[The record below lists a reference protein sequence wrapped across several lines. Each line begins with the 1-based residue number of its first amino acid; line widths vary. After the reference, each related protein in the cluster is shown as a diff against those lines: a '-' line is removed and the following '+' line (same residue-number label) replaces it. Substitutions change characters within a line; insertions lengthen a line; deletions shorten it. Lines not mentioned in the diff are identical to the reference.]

1 MADRGHAGEINN
13 SRKDPC
19 DLLLDAIDAQL
30 GQLQVQPRKCQT
42 ISREIG
48 GKDADPLIWSQ
59 SLSKDTGFGSTTQTN
74 DTPLSCLDLIHTPKM
89 DHTSAPPISL
99 SISPSLHLSSISP
112 PESST
117 RLLERDMGE
126 NVSQREQ
133 VIWRLRRLLGDACNE
148 GGLAGDSL
156 PPADSICTEDFG
168 RRFRDEMVESEFD
181 HFASNMQRLD
191 KKEVTERQ
199 VTSGFDDCLSEQKGQ
214 SILNV
219 RTLSSCGVNT
229 SWSET
234 TAAEKRN
241 KPQRPGCDGSSQRF
255 SNENV
260 QNRSPKAQLK
270 RRKTYRLVCSSGDG
284 DQDTDEEVN
293 PWRRQ
298 SRTERTPE
306 KTQSDWA
313 RMKERLSTIRQ
324 KCEEEEMMLQKK
336 KAQIKDVN
344 LFLSE
349 LQQRRTVMRSSSRAY
364 RSLTSTHSVWCVSQ
378 HALQELKRLTEETA
392 KMEKQKR
399 TLEFVLRDNGARRDS
414 ISCQRNEQRRQR
426 ESCILQPSGVT
437 PALEREKTEPLAE
450 QRRARETRESK
461 RVREPEVQT
470 GEELQ
475 TVTEAD
481 SSPRDTCASLEEKL
495 EQRKEELEAVELQVG
510 KLQRELGE
518 CKVREG
524 TQQQMLAQ
532 KELQMLDL
540 HEELGASQAERG
552 GLRGELQHMEVL
564 QCKALEEAQEKS
576 RGVVLKEETKM
587 LSGSLEQQQ
596 NHDEQPN
603 GLQKSHRAVLRPEQT
618 EADELRRM
626 REDSEGSNNQRTAE
640 QQLRRWALE
649 LGAECRHLH
658 LLVEHS
664 GAQQSAHSP
673 TATEALT
680 HLRTLREQ
688 LKHLIDH
695 LQLELHSQKET
706 TEQLRKE
713 MERQLSVQRQQL
725 RTDKDRA
732 LDSLK
737 ERLIQEHI
745 EELSS
750 LNWARPCE
758 GRAEVGG
765 MAACLRRQLKAKDL
779 ELRQVQRS
787 MAQWKER
794 TAARLACKFEAE
806 LTAELER
813 YKTKLLKGRK
823 PSKPR
828 EESRR
833 VPMKAEAEMTHSAD
847 KAWKSVC
854 SPSLRV
860 VDGAASSDV
869 ASFKLLRHLQSRVK
883 QLRVETQACSC
894 SPSPPE
900 SVSLDLSGSYIAT
913 ITRGQDGGIQRHSS
927 TSAVR
932 SWETSLCACRT
943 HQ

>member
-1 MADRGHAGEINN
+1 MADRGHAGGADVIDELFYAGFISKINN

-89 DHTSAPPISL
+89 DHTS
-99 SISPSLHLSSISP
+99 
-112 PESST
+112 ESST

-199 VTSGFDDCLSEQKGQ
+199 VTPGFDDCLSEQKGQ

-437 PALEREKTEPLAE
+437 PALEREETEPLAE

-552 GLRGELQHMEVL
+552 GLRGELQHMEVP

-596 NHDEQPN
+596 NRDEQPN

-640 QQLRRWALE
+640 LEQQLRRWALE

-658 LLVEHS
+658 LLVEQS

-779 ELRQVQRS
+779 EL
-787 MAQWKER
+787 
-794 TAARLACKFEAE
+794 
-806 LTAELER
+806 R

>member
-1 MADRGHAGEINN
+1 MADRGHAGGADVIDELFYAGFISKINN

-89 DHTSAPPISL
+89 DHTS
-99 SISPSLHLSSISP
+99 
-112 PESST
+112 ESST

-199 VTSGFDDCLSEQKGQ
+199 VTPGFDDCLSEQKGQ

-324 KCEEEEMMLQKK
+324 CEEEEMMLQKK

-349 LQQRRTVMRSSSRAY
+349 LQQRRT
-364 RSLTSTHSVWCVSQ
+364 

-437 PALEREKTEPLAE
+437 PALEREETEPLAE

-552 GLRGELQHMEVL
+552 GLRGELQHMEVP

-596 NHDEQPN
+596 NRDEQPN

-640 QQLRRWALE
+640 LEQQLRRWALE

-658 LLVEHS
+658 LLVEQS